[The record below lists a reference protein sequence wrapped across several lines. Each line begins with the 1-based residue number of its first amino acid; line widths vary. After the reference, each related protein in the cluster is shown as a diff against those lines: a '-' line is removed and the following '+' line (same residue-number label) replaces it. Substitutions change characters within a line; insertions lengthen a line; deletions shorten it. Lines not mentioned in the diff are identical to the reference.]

1 MRTRRFSNLCAAGLI
16 TLLLAASQSP
26 AASAGTIEG
35 RWRLVEQ
42 TYGTDGSD
50 LMRSATPVRLEF
62 TRGASGTRG
71 RVWTKDDEADGKP
84 WPVLPL
90 AATTARM
97 RSSKVEVTPAA
108 DRVQASYSVVVP
120 EDPELVLEIVEA
132 YEIGDDDATLT
143 GTVTV
148 GVIRGGEPAGSYTLH
163 RRFER
168 QP

>member
-1 MRTRRFSNLCAAGLI
+1 MRAHRFSILCAAGLI

-42 TYGTDGSD
+42 NYGADGSD

-62 TRGASGTRG
+62 TRGASGIRG
-71 RVWTKDDEADGKP
+71 TVWIKDDDTGRP
-84 WPVLPL
+84 WPALPV
-90 AATTARM
+90 AVTTARM
-97 RSSKVEVTPAA
+97 RSSKLEVTPAA
-108 DRVQASYSVVVP
+108 DRVQASYTVVVP

-148 GVIRGGEPAGSYTLH
+148 GVVRGGEPAGGYTLH

-168 QP
+168 RP